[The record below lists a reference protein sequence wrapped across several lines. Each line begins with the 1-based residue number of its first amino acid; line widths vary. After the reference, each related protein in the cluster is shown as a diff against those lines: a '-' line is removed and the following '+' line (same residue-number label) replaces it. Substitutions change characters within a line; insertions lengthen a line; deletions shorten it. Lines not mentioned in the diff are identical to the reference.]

1 MTGSEPKFIGKRI
14 SVSRSKGEIE
24 IIITQQI
31 ERWQEA
37 LLIAWIMAWLFCGV
51 VILANTFTTGGSM
64 QIMLIVVSSL
74 WLFFFV
80 RTMKAYLWRK
90 IGREIITMKSG
101 KMNLKNA
108 FGKFGKT
115 EDFNYQHIFKLGLV
129 KRDPGNFF
137 AFLDDSFWVIG
148 GERIGFNYSNS
159 KIRIGKQLSIKD
171 AELLVRV
178 LESGMRELKEK

>member
-14 SVSRSKGEIE
+14 AVRRTKGEIE

-37 LLIAWIMAWLFCGV
+37 MLISWILAWFFCGV
-51 VILANTFTTGGSM
+51 VIMANTFTAGGSM
-64 QIMLIVVSSL
+64 QIMLIVVCSL
-74 WLFFFV
+74 WLYFFI
-80 RTMKAYLWRK
+80 RILKAYLWRK
-90 IGREIITMKSG
+90 FGSEIMVMKAG
-101 KMNLKNA
+101 KMTLKNA
-108 FGKFGKT
+108 FGNFGKT
-115 EDFNYQHIFKLGLV
+115 EEFNYQHIFKLGLV

-159 KIRIGKQLSIKD
+159 KIRIGKQLSLKD
-171 AELLVRV
+171 AELLIRV
-178 LESGMRELKEK
+178 LESGIREFKEK